1 MEGFY
6 AHGSAFLSKVRV
18 SSARDK
24 ISSPVYNSK
33 TVGYAE
39 VISQADGKI
48 FEYLTEKGSS
58 GYLEVDFSLFSPNS
72 W

>member
-1 MEGFY
+1 M
-6 AHGSAFLSKVRV
+6 SL
-18 SSARDK
+18 ARDK